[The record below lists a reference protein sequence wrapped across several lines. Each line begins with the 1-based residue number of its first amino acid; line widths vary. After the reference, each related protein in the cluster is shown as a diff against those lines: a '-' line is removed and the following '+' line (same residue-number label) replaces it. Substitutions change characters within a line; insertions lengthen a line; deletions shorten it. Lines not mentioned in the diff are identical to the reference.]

1 MITET
6 RITLS
11 HLGCSS
17 CVRKVTN
24 ALQTL
29 PGIEIVGTDIP
40 SKTVHLRY
48 ASDQTTLDAIKSTL
62 AEAKYPVVKE
72 ELVGTLSPERNG

>member
-1 MITET
+1 MET
-6 RITLS
+6 RMTLS

-29 PGIEIVGTDIP
+29 PGIEVIHTDIP
-40 SKTVHLRY
+40 SKTVHIRY

-62 AEAKYPVVKE
+62 AEARYPIVKE
-72 ELVGTLSPERNG
+72 EPVDSISIERKG